1 MADAELRPELP
12 RKLLGK
18 TGIEVTIVG
27 LGGGPIGTVNGKL
40 DEDLAVQTVWAGIE
54 AGVTLIDT
62 SPLYQRFASERLIG
76 RALRERPDLA
86 AKVTVE
92 TKVGHLPAPFD
103 YSYDMAMTCI
113 EGSFER
119 LGLATLPLVYIH
131 DAPSAAFDRVMA
143 PDGILA
149 ALRKLQ
155 GQGLVG
161 HIGIATNNPDQNA
174 VYIESGEFEMA
185 VVPEALSLLNLRITE
200 RILPAAEKFGMGL
213 VIATPVEKGLLVT
226 GPKGW
231 TNHPRRNFSPEVL
244 AQVGKMEEVCA
255 RHHVS
260 LGAAALQFLT
270 RFSAVTA
277 SIPGANV
284 PSDIESNAR
293 AAREVIPDALWEEL
307 TPLVKTWSREAMGTE
322 WVLTFN

>member
-1 MADAELRPELP
+1 M
-12 RKLLGK
+12 LGK
-18 TGIEVTIVG
+18 TGIEVTTVG
-27 LGGGPIGTVNGKL
+27 LGCGPIGQVNGKL
-40 DEDLAVQTVWAGIE
+40 DEDVAVQTVWAAIE

-62 SPLYQRFASERLIG
+62 APLYQHFASERLVG

-119 LGLATLPLVYIH
+119 LGLAKLPLVYIH
-131 DAPSAAFDRVMA
+131 DAPSTAFAKVMA

-155 GQGLVG
+155 GEGLVG

-174 VYIESGEFEMA
+174 VYIETGEFEMA

-200 RILPAAEKFGMGL
+200 RILPAAERFGMGL

-226 GPKGW
+226 GAKGW
-231 TNHPRRNFSPEVL
+231 TNHPRRNFSSEVL
-244 AQVGKMEEVCA
+244 AQVTKMEEVCA

-260 LGAAALQFLT
+260 LGAVALQFLT
-270 RFSAVTA
+270 RHTAVTT

-284 PSDIESNAR
+284 PSEAQANAR
-293 AAREVIPDALWEEL
+293 AVREVIPDALWEEL
-307 TPLVKTWSREAMGTE
+307 TPLIQTWSREAMGTE

>member
-1 MADAELRPELP
+1 M
-12 RKLLGK
+12 
-18 TGIEVTIVG
+18 
-27 LGGGPIGTVNGKL
+27 
-40 DEDLAVQTVWAGIE
+40 AVQTVWAGIE

-62 SPLYQRFASERLIG
+62 APLYQRFASERLVG

-113 EGSFER
+113 EGSLSGSAWR
-119 LGLATLPLVYIH
+119 RRPLVYIH
-131 DAPSAAFDRVMA
+131 DAPSAAFERVMA

-155 GQGLVG
+155 SQAWSVTSASRRT
-161 HIGIATNNPDQNA
+161 IPTRTRSTSNPGVRDGGRPGGA
-174 VYIESGEFEMA
+174 E
-185 VVPEALSLLNLRITE
+185 LLNLRITE
-200 RILPAAEKFGMGL
+200 RTLPAAENVAGMGP
-213 VIATPVEKGLLVT
+213 VIATPVEKGLLVVPAE
-226 GPKGW
+226 GLDEP
-231 TNHPRRNFSPEVL
+231 SPAQLLAEVL

-255 RHHVS
+255 RHHV
-260 LGAAALQFLT
+260 ARRRRPRFLT

-284 PSDIESNAR
+284 PSDIETNAR
-293 AAREVIPDALWEEL
+293 AAREVIL
-307 TPLVKTWSREAMGTE
+307 TPSE
-322 WVLTFN
+322 N

>member
-1 MADAELRPELP
+1 
-12 RKLLGK
+12 
-18 TGIEVTIVG
+18 
-27 LGGGPIGTVNGKL
+27 L
-40 DEDLAVQTVWAGIE
+40 DEDVAVQTVWAAIE
-54 AGVTLIDT
+54 AGVSLIDT
-62 SPLYQRFASERLIG
+62 APLYQHFASERLVG

-92 TKVGHLPAPFD
+92 TKVGHLPEPFD
-103 YSYDMAMTCI
+103 FSYDMAMTCI

-119 LGLATLPLVYIH
+119 LGLPTLPLVYIH
-131 DAPSAAFDRVMA
+131 DAPASAFDQVMA

-200 RILPAAEKFGMGL
+200 RILPAAEKFGTGL
-213 VIATPVEKGLLVT
+213 VIATPLEKGLLAT

-244 AQVGKMEEVCA
+244 AQVGTMEEVCA
-255 RHHVS
+255 RHRVS
-260 LGAAALQFLT
+260 LAAAALQFLT
-270 RFSAVTA
+270 RHTAVAA

-284 PSDIESNAR
+284 PSEAQANAR

-307 TPLVKTWSREAMGTE
+307 MPLVVTWSRDAMGTE